1 MIEEQDNREPF
12 MVCVS
17 FGEADEVTLDMI
29 VIQEEYD
36 VADDHLTRWS
46 EITHKDE
53 ETIKTGNEIL
63 IVSSADSNKDKQI
76 YVFNGG
82 WTIFGKWNTKEQ
94 LAENMFVYHCHNSL
108 FRFDITCN
116 MERYPWDGDYESL
129 LHE

>member
-29 VIQEEYD
+29 VIQEEFD

-53 ETIKTGNEIL
+53 ETAYEDFQNYLHK
-63 IVSSADSNKDKQI
+63 NKI
-76 YVFNGG
+76 
-82 WTIFGKWNTKEQ
+82 I
-94 LAENMFVYHCHNSL
+94 
-108 FRFDITCN
+108 
-116 MERYPWDGDYESL
+116 
-129 LHE
+129 